1 MGRGLD
7 HSRVAIQ
14 TSQFSQLLCPQFFL
28 HHNTSTLQVLKSV
41 ESNSSPNGEWRKKVC
56 KIEQT
61 CHTDLHMLLEH
72 KLKKKFHYKKR
83 HLLNIFLKSKKKI
96 IRDLQSVS
104 SKQSKHSTSTRANRC
119 FSNWFQN
126 WAGCNY
132 ESWEHNRARV
142 NQHPPR
148 APWWMDG
155 KVHFHLVLGTLVLS
169 PLTPC

>member
-1 MGRGLD
+1 MNGLI
-7 HSRVAIQ
+7 SYLIQ
-14 TSQFSQLLCPQFFL
+14 HNGAGAWPFQSCQFSQLLCPEFFLLL
-28 HHNTSTLQVLKSV
+28 HHNTSALQVLKSV
-41 ESNSSPNGEWRKKVC
+41 ESNGEWRKKAC

-96 IRDLQSVS
+96 IRDLQSAS
-104 SKQSKHSTSTRANRC
+104 SKQSKHSTSTRANHC

-126 WAGCNY
+126 WASCNY

-142 NQHPPR
+142 NQHPQVHH
-148 APWWMDG
+148 DG
-155 KVHFHLVLGTLVLS
+155 WTVRCIHTW
-169 PLTPC
+169 C